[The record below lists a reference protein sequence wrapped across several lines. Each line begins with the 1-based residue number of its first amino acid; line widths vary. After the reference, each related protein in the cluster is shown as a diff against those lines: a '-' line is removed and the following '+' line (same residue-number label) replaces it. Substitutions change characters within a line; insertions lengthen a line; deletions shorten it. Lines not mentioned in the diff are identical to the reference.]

1 MEKLLKPFVGRLKLL
16 RIMKSFSS
24 EICYIYKN
32 GNQDGYGVF
41 IHKELKLSVILIATE
56 PIFSMK
62 LIDSIISSIN
72 IEIIKCLI

>member
-24 EICYIYKN
+24 EICYIYKMVVMS
-32 GNQDGYGVF
+32 YGVF
-41 IHKELKLSVILIATE
+41 IHKELKLSFILIATE

-62 LIDSIISSIN
+62 LIHLIISSID
-72 IEIIKCLI
+72 IEI